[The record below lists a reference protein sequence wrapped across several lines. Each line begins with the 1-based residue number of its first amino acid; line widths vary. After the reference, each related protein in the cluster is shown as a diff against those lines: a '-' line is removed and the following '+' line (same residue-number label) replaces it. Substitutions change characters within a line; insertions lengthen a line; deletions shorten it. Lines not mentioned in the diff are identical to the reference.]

1 MPTTNHTRFARFAR
15 FVAAFSV
22 ALALPCAGKAFA
34 QGNATVNASLESDE
48 ASIAPGQPFWV
59 AVRFDIADTWHI
71 NWVNP
76 GDAGLAPSIAWK
88 LPDGFKA
95 GDVEW
100 PYPRRYRIGPLAIFG
115 YDREVLLLTRI
126 TPPADLRPGQT
137 VELGAEVDWLACREG
152 CVPGESSVTLRLPV
166 AATARRDTAS
176 TAAFSR
182 ANSEL
187 PEPAR
192 GWNLGA
198 RYHDDVIT
206 IEMLPVR
213 PTPHE
218 PLGVM
223 FFPTEQ
229 GIVENAEEQRLVR
242 SGSGFE
248 LRVQRSRAVGT
259 IPARLTG
266 VLVSNNGWSADG
278 SPRALQVDVA
288 LEPR

>member
-1 MPTTNHTRFARFAR
+1 MPTTNRSRL
-15 FVAAFSV
+15 VAVLSA
-22 ALALPCAGKAFA
+22 ALLLSCAGSAFA
-34 QGNATVNASLESDE
+34 QQSATVSAALESDE
-48 ASIAPGQPFWV
+48 ASIAPGSPFWV
-59 AVRFDIADTWHI
+59 AVRFEIADTWHI
-71 NWVNP
+71 NWINP
-76 GDAGLAPSIAWK
+76 GDAGLAPSIAWR

-95 GDVEW
+95 GDIEW
-100 PYPRRYRIGPLAIFG
+100 PYPRRYRVGPLAIFG

-137 VELGAEVDWLACREG
+137 IELGADVDWLACQEG
-152 CVPGESSVTLRLPV
+152 CVPGESSVSIRLPV

-176 TAAFSR
+176 TAAFSS

-192 GWNLGA
+192 QWNLGA
-198 RYHDDVIT
+198 TYRADEIT

-213 PTPHE
+213 PIPHE
-218 PLGVM
+218 PLGVV

-229 GIVENAEEQRLVR
+229 GIIENAEEQRLVR

-248 LRVQRSRAVGT
+248 LRVPRSRAVGT

-266 VLVSNNGWSADG
+266 VLVSSNGWSADG